1 MSLDVSF
8 TVSGAAVGA
17 ASLNLVR
24 CAVRERGS
32 TRSGRATANRLMSWA
47 LLLTLALGTVATLG
61 WADDSIQGT
70 QGLDRNPPVLGT
82 AVLCVVGIFV
92 MITANALPGDTSSAP
107 HRVSASDGAAT
118 AQASPAS
125 SSATGLRRP
134 VKKGTSSRTCSR
146 VSEARRSRIRSTIR

>member
-24 CAVRERGS
+24 CAVRG
-32 TRSGRATANRLMSWA
+32 RSRSRPALAAANRLMGWA

-82 AVLCVVGIFV
+82 AVLCAVGTVV
-92 MITANALPGDTSSAP
+92 MIAANALARRVPDRPSVGREPA
-107 HRVSASDGAAT
+107 VSARRDRWRS
-118 AQASPAS
+118 AS
-125 SSATGLRRP
+125 
-134 VKKGTSSRTCSR
+134 GTR
-146 VSEARRSRIRSTIR
+146 

>member
-8 TVSGAAVGA
+8 TVSGAVVGA

-24 CAVRERGS
+24 CAVRGRG
-32 TRSGRATANRLMSWA
+32 RARPGLATANRLMGWA

-82 AVLCVVGIFV
+82 AVLCVVGAVV
-92 MITANALPGDTSSAP
+92 MIAANALA
-107 HRVSASDGAAT
+107 HRLAERPPVSHGSVSARRDRWRS
-118 AQASPAS
+118 AS
-125 SSATGLRRP
+125 
-134 VKKGTSSRTCSR
+134 GTR
-146 VSEARRSRIRSTIR
+146 